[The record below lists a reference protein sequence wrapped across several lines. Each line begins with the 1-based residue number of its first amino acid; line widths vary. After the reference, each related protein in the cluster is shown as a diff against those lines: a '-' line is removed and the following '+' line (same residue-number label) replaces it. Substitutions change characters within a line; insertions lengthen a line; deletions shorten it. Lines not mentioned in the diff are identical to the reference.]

1 MNAQS
6 IRTFFSKVTT
16 TVDFDELYHA
26 ELPRVYN
33 FFRYRVGNNQLA
45 EDLTSETFE
54 KAWRNRERYR
64 SDIAAFSTWLFT
76 IARRVAQDYYRKH
89 RYPEIALD
97 EISNLSSRELAEDSF
112 QQNADFAR
120 LSVLLA
126 RLEDRERE
134 LVALK
139 YGAGLTNRAIAGL
152 SGLSESNV
160 GVILHRTIQTL
171 RTEWENDHE
180 R

>member
-1 MNAQS
+1 MTAQS
-6 IRTFFSKVTT
+6 IRTFLFRAKA
-16 TVDFDELYHA
+16 TVINFEEYYDA

-33 FFRYRVGNNQLA
+33 FFRYRVGDNQLA

-54 KAWRNRERYR
+54 KAWRNHERYR
-64 SDIAAFSTWLFT
+64 DDLAAFSTWIFT
-76 IARRVAQDYYRKH
+76 IARRVAQDHYRKH
-89 RYPEIALD
+89 QHEIPLE
-97 EISNLSSRELAEDSF
+97 EISNLPSNELTEDTI

-126 RLEDRERE
+126 RLADRERE

-152 SGLSESNV
+152 TGLTESNV
-160 GVILHRTIQTL
+160 GVILHRTVQVL
-171 RTEWENDHE
+171 RAGWETQP
-180 R
+180 